1 MRNSDSGSPIKKG
14 LLNKLLS
21 HIVNLKPGEEK
32 YVVLLF
38 VCFFLIACPHTIV
51 KALRYAD
58 LLWRIGTGG
67 LPIAYLSAA
76 VASGLFVLLHSRLHH
91 RVSTQL
97 MITASLIFFII
108 TGILLHF
115 LLLTDYGRD
124 SRNLSYFFWVWA
136 SVLTIVLITQFWSI
150 INETFNLREAKR
162 LIGFCGSGGIL
173 GGIAGGLIAKFLTNA
188 NLAHLLLPLAC
199 AMLFSCIFVIRAI
212 FVIHQKKLPSAKPP
226 PPRKEQPDSSK
237 TGFLDTFHAVR
248 KEKYLVLIS
257 GLVIMTVIVST
268 LVDFQ
273 FSSVVHDIY
282 YTKEAKQAFFGLFY
296 AGMLT
301 VSFFFSLFLTGKI
314 LENSRRWIPLLLT
327 PVTLLL
333 CSLGILFLPLT
344 LLPAVFIKGSDE
356 GLGFSLH
363 QPVKEILYVPL
374 ASNLKVKVKPFIDM
388 FISRFAKVLAAILLL
403 IFAITLNKEIEFLTP
418 ILDIDF
424 SKDLVYVVMAFLIL
438 WVIISL
444 EVGKE
449 YSRIIREKIEI
460 VWPDARREI
469 NKLDIDLAKLVFDT
483 IESKNHSSVLYAMH
497 LFDLIEKGKLTP
509 EIKKMIMQKTGEVK
523 ASSLGDL
530 LGAEGA
536 TSLPEIDDDDDD
548 ELEKLIA
555 DIRDIVSSDA
565 YRQVMKLLA
574 AGILEKGEGSEI
586 KRMELAKAMG
596 RIKPDASLMKTLEAL
611 IMDDSPQVSVYAMR
625 SAAKQKKV
633 EHVPA
638 IMDKLSDPRTRQ
650 DAVKALEAYGNMAMS
665 SLEEYL
671 SDGEQDIPSR
681 RAVVEVLSGI
691 ASQDAVEVLLREL
704 DRNSEELETEVIDAL
719 DRIRSERKGIYF
731 PADLAERATRSLI
744 KKYCRT
750 FIELQN
756 CEDDKDKED
765 LERRMGRVLGTQ
777 FRSIFNLLGLYY
789 PREDIHK
796 AYQNFIKGT
805 KDSVSDAIEL
815 VDITLKK
822 KMKDVVLP
830 LVEDLDPSERQQKFR
845 KILRKI
851 DTHG

>member
-1 MRNSDSGSPIKKG
+1 MERKR
-14 LLNKLLS
+14 LNKLLS
-21 HIVNLKPGEEK
+21 HIVDLKPGEEK
-32 YVVLLF
+32 LVALLF

-58 LLWRIGTGG
+58 LLWRLGTGG
-67 LPIAYLSAA
+67 LPIAYFSAA
-76 VASGLFVLLHSRLHH
+76 VASGLFVILHSRLHH

-150 INETFNLREAKR
+150 INETFNLREARR

-199 AMLFSCIFVIRAI
+199 AMLFACIFVVRAV
-212 FVIHQKKLPSAKPP
+212 FVVPQKKLLSAKPP
-226 PPRKEQPDSSK
+226 PAKKEQPDTSK
-237 TGFLDTFHAVR
+237 TGFLGTFHAVR

-273 FSSVVHDIY
+273 FSSVVDDIY
-282 YTKEAKQAFFGLFY
+282 YSKEAKQAFFGLFY

-327 PVTLLL
+327 PVALIF

-344 LLPAVFIKGSDE
+344 LLPTFFIKGSDE

-363 QPVKEILYVPL
+363 QPVREILYVPL

-388 FISRFAKVLAAILLL
+388 FISRFAKVLAAFLLL
-403 IFAITLNKEIEFLTP
+403 IFALTLNKEIEFMTP
-418 ILDIDF
+418 NLDIDF

-449 YSRIIREKIEI
+449 YNRIIREKIEI
-460 VWPDARREI
+460 VWPDAHTEI
-469 NKLDIDLAKLVFDT
+469 KKLDINLAKLVFDT

-497 LFDLIEKGKLTP
+497 LFDLVEKGKLTP
-509 EIKKMIMQKTGEVK
+509 DIKKIIAQKTSEVK
-523 ASSLGDL
+523 VSSLGDL
-530 LGAEGA
+530 LGADGA
-536 TSLPEIDDDDDD
+536 TSFPEIDDDD
-548 ELEKLIA
+548 EREKLIA

-565 YRQVMKLLA
+565 YRQVIKLLA
-574 AGILEKGEGSEI
+574 AGILEKGEGTEI
-586 KRMELAKAMG
+586 NRMEIAKAIG
-596 RIKPDASLMKTLEAL
+596 RIKPDVSLMKTLEDL
-611 IMDDSPQVSVYAMR
+611 ISDDSPQVSCYAIR
-625 SAAKQKKV
+625 SAARLKKT
-633 EHVPA
+633 EHIPA

-650 DAVKALEAYGNMAMS
+650 DAITALEAYGNLAMS

-671 SDGEQDIPSR
+671 SDREKDIPSR
-681 RAVVEVLSGI
+681 RAVVEVLACI
-691 ASQDAVEVLLREL
+691 ASQEAVKVLLREL

-719 DRIRSERKGIYF
+719 DRIRSKRKDIHF
-731 PADLAERATRSLI
+731 PGKLAERATLSLI
-744 KKYCRT
+744 KKYCQT
-750 FIELQN
+750 FIEHQN
-756 CEDDKDKED
+756 LVHNKKNEE
-765 LERRMGRVLGTQ
+765 LGHRMGWILEIQ
-777 FRSIFNLLGLYY
+777 FRSIFKLLGLYH
-789 PREDIHK
+789 PHEDIVK
-796 AYQNFIKGT
+796 ASQNLTNGT
-805 KDSVSDAIEL
+805 IDSISDATEL
-815 VDITLKK
+815 LEITLKK

-845 KILRKI
+845 KILRKLDSI
-851 DTHG
+851 SLL

>member
-1 MRNSDSGSPIKKG
+1 MERK

-21 HIVNLKPGEEK
+21 HIVDLKPREEK
-32 YVVLLF
+32 LVALLF

-58 LLWRIGTGG
+58 LLWRLGTGG
-67 LPIAYLSAA
+67 LPIAYFSAA

-124 SRNLSYFFWVWA
+124 SRYLSYFFWVWA

-199 AMLFSCIFVIRAI
+199 AMLFACIFVVRAI
-212 FVIHQKKLPSAKPP
+212 FVIPQKKLLSAKPH
-226 PPRKEQPDSSK
+226 RAKKEQPDTPK

-273 FSSVVHDIY
+273 FSSVVDDIY
-282 YTKEAKQAFFGLFY
+282 YSKEAKQAFFGLFY

-327 PVTLLL
+327 PVTLIF

-344 LLPAVFIKGSDE
+344 LLPAIFIKGSDE

-363 QPVKEILYVPL
+363 QPVREILYVPL
-374 ASNLKVKVKPFIDM
+374 ASNLKVKVKLFIDM
-388 FISRFAKVLAAILLL
+388 LISRFAKVLAAILLL
-403 IFAITLNKEIEFLTP
+403 IYALTLNKEIEFLTP

-444 EVGKE
+444 KVGKE
-449 YSRIIREKIEI
+449 YNRIIREKIEI
-460 VWPDARREI
+460 VWPDAHEEI
-469 NKLDIDLAKLVFDT
+469 KKKLDLDLARLVVDT
-483 IESKNHSSVLYAMH
+483 IESKNYSSVLYAMH
-497 LFDLIEKGKLTP
+497 LFDLIEKGKLTL
-509 EIKKMIMQKTGEVK
+509 EIKKIISQKTSEVK
-523 ASSLGDL
+523 ASSLGDIL
-530 LGAEGA
+530 NAEGA
-536 TSLPEIDDDDDD
+536 TSLPGIDEDD

-565 YRQVMKLLA
+565 YQHVMKLLA
-574 AGILEKGEGSEI
+574 AGELEKGEGSEI
-586 KRMELAKAMG
+586 KRMEIAKAIG
-596 RIKPDASLMKTLEAL
+596 WIKPDASLMKTLEDL
-611 IMDDSPQVSVYAMR
+611 ISDDSLQVSIYAMR

-633 EHVPA
+633 EHIPA

-650 DAVKALEAYGNMAMS
+650 DAIIALEAYGNLAVG

-671 SDGEQDIPSR
+671 SDREKDIPSR
-681 RAVVEVLSGI
+681 KAAVEVLAGI

-719 DRIRSERKGIYF
+719 DRIRSDRKDNHF
-731 PADLAERATRSLI
+731 PAKLAEKTTLSRI
-744 KKYCRT
+744 KKYCQT

-756 CEDDKDKED
+756 CEDDKDKEE
-765 LERRMGRVLGTQ
+765 LKRRMGRVLGTQ
-777 FRSIFNLLGLYY
+777 LRSIFNLLGLYY
-789 PREDIHK
+789 PHDDIHK

-805 KDSVSDAIEL
+805 KDSVSDATEL
-815 VDITLKK
+815 LDITLKK
-822 KMKDVVLP
+822 KTKDVVLP

-845 KILRKI
+845 KILRKLDSI
-851 DTHG
+851 SLL